1 VRDYVIEIM
10 NLRED
15 YHIHT
20 NYNDHSDSDLT
31 VKNVVEEAE
40 RKELEIIA
48 LTEHVRESSK
58 WIPNYLNEISNY
70 KEKTKVKVISGFE
83 AKILPNGNIDCIQEV
98 ARDYFIIAS
107 FHTKYNDKSI
117 WINALKKVIE
127 NKYVNVIGHL
137 APENSFQINTEE
149 IEEFAKLLSKYDKI
163 VELNAKYQRPPED
176 WVKIFIKRGV
186 KFHLGSDAHSL
197 CEIGNY
203 ASIMKLIKLFT

>member
-1 VRDYVIEIM
+1 M
-10 NLRED
+10 NLKED

-20 NYNDHSDSDLT
+20 NYNDHSDSNLT
-31 VKNVVEEAE
+31 VKNVVKEAE
-40 RKELEIIA
+40 RKGLEIIA

-58 WIPNYLNEISNY
+58 WIPNYLNEISNF

-83 AKILPNGNIDCIQEV
+83 AKILSDGNIDCRKEI

-107 FHTKYNDKSI
+107 FHTKYYDKAI

-137 APENSFQINTEE
+137 APESSFYINEEE
-149 IEEFAKLLSKYDKI
+149 IEEFAKLLSKHDKI
-163 VELNAKYQRPPED
+163 VEVNAKYKRPPEN

-197 CEIGNY
+197 REIGNY
-203 ASIMKLIKLFT
+203 ASIIKLIKLFA